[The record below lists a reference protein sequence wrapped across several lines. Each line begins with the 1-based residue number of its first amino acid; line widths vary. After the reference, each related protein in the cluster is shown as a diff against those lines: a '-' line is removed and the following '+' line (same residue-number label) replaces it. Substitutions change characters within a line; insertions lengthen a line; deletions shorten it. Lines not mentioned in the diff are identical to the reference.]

1 MTSGPQRAAAARPAM
16 SARRWTLILL
26 VGCAGLSGCQRS
38 AQKLPEAPIF
48 AMRAVPQPVPIA
60 PPPQTPAPPQ
70 IPVPPV
76 FQPFTGSTTIYFEGD
91 TTEPD
96 TAARAILDQ
105 QAEWLLRH
113 PGVTAVLRGH
123 ADLLGSRARQ
133 FAIGEMRAVA
143 MRRYLVTRGV
153 PAARLQVTSFGK
165 QLPVT
170 KSRDEASQRR
180 NRRGET
186 IFRGVA
192 GLPEQ

>member
-1 MTSGPQRAAAARPAM
+1 MTSPLQLAAAGRSLMSVRP
-16 SARRWTLILL
+16 WGLFLL
-26 VGCAGLSGCQRS
+26 VACAGLGGCQRS
-38 AQKLPEAPIF
+38 AQKLPDAPIF
-48 AMRAVPQPVPIA
+48 SMRAVPQPVRIA
-60 PPPQTPAPPQ
+60 PPAQTPAAPQ
-70 IPVPPV
+70 LPAPPV
-76 FQPFTGSTTIYFEGD
+76 FQPFNGSTTIYFDGD
-91 TTEPD
+91 STEPD
-96 TAARAILDQ
+96 AAARAVLDQ

-113 PGVTAVLRGH
+113 PGVTAILRGH

-170 KSRDEASQRR
+170 TARDGASQRL

-186 IFRGVA
+186 IFRGVV
-192 GLPEQ
+192 GLPDQ